1 MFSFTPA
8 TRHASI
14 CITSIAWAWSSCLN
28 STRFATCSPDATRT
42 GATARRIAAVPR
54 MSSGLV
60 GSSIH
65 AGRNGASS
73 RTQPT
78 AVGTSHTW
86 LASIAMPMSG
96 PTVSRAIASLRLSS
110 ATLAPTFTLTCPNPS
125 LTASSQ
131 SAASSSSE

>member
-1 MFSFTPA
+1 
-8 TRHASI
+8 
-14 CITSIAWAWSSCLN
+14 
-28 STRFATCSPDATRT
+28 
-42 GATARRIAAVPR
+42 

-60 GSSIH
+60 GSSIQ
-65 AGRNGASS
+65 AGRNGVSS

-110 ATLAPTFTLTCPNPS
+110 ATLAPTFTLTCLNPS